1 VRTAIEAIYR
11 DLGYATELFRKDTQV
26 DLDADGSEDETIQES
41 KTPAAR
47 RSSLDPV
54 MIGSDSS
61 CGSGRG
67 NGEDSSWSV
76 ISDHPPPE
84 RVRVESTGSDKRA
97 GGECGDD
104 SMSEAQ
110 TSSAGQTKTSGSRG
124 LSHLPAIG
132 LALIQETLTAYS
144 PSARGEP
151 NGRQ

>member
-11 DLGYATELFRKDTQV
+11 DLGYATELFRRDTHV
-26 DLDADGSEDETIQES
+26 DLEDDGSEDETIQES

-54 MIGSDSS
+54 MFGSDSS

-84 RVRVESTGSDKRA
+84 RVRGESAESNKPEDEA
-97 GGECGDD
+97 VD
-104 SMSEAQ
+104 SEAR
-110 TSSAGQTKTSGSRG
+110 TPSAGQTSGSRG
-124 LSHLPAIG
+124 LSNLPAIG
-132 LALIQETLTAYS
+132 LALLHDTLTAYS
-144 PSARGEP
+144 PSTRGEVK
-151 NGRQ
+151 Q